1 MFWPWQPWEVRE
13 RFQPHYEPE
22 GIPLHHLRLRNQR
35 QGHPSY
41 LSNVSDQQLESARY
55 EPRGAEMAEATK
67 TREDESVA
75 QNRAQKDLTASV
87 GTPLV
92 RQKKRSRR
100 RLFGGR
106 ETTRTAGS

>member
-1 MFWPWQPWEVRE
+1 
-13 RFQPHYEPE
+13 
-22 GIPLHHLRLRNQR
+22 
-35 QGHPSY
+35 
-41 LSNVSDQQLESARY
+41 
-55 EPRGAEMAEATK
+55 MAEATK

-75 QNRAQKDLTASV
+75 QNRAQRDLTASV

-106 ETTRTAGS
+106 GTTRTAGS